1 MRSSVYA
8 SSRGAL
14 LIHSFTR
21 SFTCQGFSASDSRS
35 CPGAGSCQLYP
46 HLGSWRVV
54 KHGRLS
60 SMHAF
65 CQNIPGVPNLEQQ
78 SQDKTPTAWIAE
90 ESLSAGQFVVQ
101 GEAIPGSCMSPMWES
116 ARSVSQSGP
125 TLCDSMD
132 CSPSVT
138 LQAPLFM
145 EFSKQEYRWWWWFS
159 C

>member
-1 MRSSVYA
+1 MLAHLAPSHSFARSS
-8 SSRGAL
+8 
-14 LIHSFTR
+14 
-21 SFTCQGFSASDSRS
+21 TCQGFSASDFRS
-35 CPGAGSCQLYP
+35 FPGAGSCQLYL

-65 CQNIPGVPNLEQQ
+65 CQNIPGVPNLRQQ
-78 SQDKTPTAWIAE
+78 SQDKTPIAWIAE
-90 ESLSAGQFVVQ
+90 ESLSAGQCAVQ
-101 GEAIPGSCMSPMWES
+101 GEATPGSCMSPMCLS
-116 ARSVSQSGP
+116 ARPVSQLGP
-125 TLCDSMD
+125 TPCDSMD

-138 LQAPLFM
+138 LQAPLSM

>member
-1 MRSSVYA
+1 MSAVPVLGLTA
-8 SSRGAL
+8 CGEA
-14 LIHSFTR
+14 
-21 SFTCQGFSASDSRS
+21 FTCQGFSASDFRA
-35 CPGAGSCQLYP
+35 CAGAGSCQLYLR
-46 HLGSWRVV
+46 LGSRRVV

-65 CQNIPGVPNLEQQ
+65 CQNIPGIPNLEQQ
-78 SQDKTPTAWIAE
+78 SQDKTPIAWIAE
-90 ESLSAGQFVVQ
+90 ESLSAGHFVVQ
-101 GEAIPGSCMSPMWES
+101 GEAIPGSCMSPMWVS
-116 ARSVSQSGP
+116 ARSVSQSGL

-145 EFSKQEYRWWWWFS
+145 EFSKQEYWWWWWFS

>member
-8 SSRGAL
+8 SSLGVL
-14 LIHSFTR
+14 LILSFTC
-21 SFTCQGFSASDSRS
+21 SFTCQGFSASDFRA
-35 CPGAGSCQLYP
+35 CAGAGSCQLYLR
-46 HLGSWRVV
+46 LGSRRVV

-65 CQNIPGVPNLEQQ
+65 CQNIPGIPNLEQQ
-78 SQDKTPTAWIAE
+78 SQDKTPIAWIAE
-90 ESLSAGQFVVQ
+90 ESLSAGHFVVQ
-101 GEAIPGSCMSPMWES
+101 GEAIPGSCMSPMWVS
-116 ARSVSQSGP
+116 ARSVSQSGL

-145 EFSKQEYRWWWWFS
+145 EFSKQEYWWWWWFS